1 MCWQQPLSELLCN
14 RPLGALTVYITTF
27 FKPECKG
34 INTRAHCQ
42 SDQRWKVFKSNA
54 GRLGGICMVSPSVW
68 IPPSTELNPT
78 ALTIDPGS
86 HLQLNWIQLPWQS
99 ILDPIFNW
107 AEPNCLDSR
116 SWIPSSTELNP
127 AALIL
132 HVNFKSLCTQVSLGT
147 DTGCRKQEKHKLK
160 KNSLKLRWME
170 SWEA

>member
-1 MCWQQPLSELLCN
+1 MLGDWVEFVWFPQVCGYHLQLNWTQLPWQSILDHIFNWTQLPWQLILDPIFNWAEPNCLDN
-14 RPLGALTVYITTF
+14 R
-27 FKPECKG
+27 
-34 INTRAHCQ
+34 
-42 SDQRWKVFKSNA
+42 S
-54 GRLGGICMVSPSVW
+54 W
-68 IPPSTELNPT
+68 IPSSNELNPT

-86 HLQLNWIQLPWQS
+86 HLQLNWTQLPWQS

-107 AEPNCLDSR
+107 AEPYCLDSR

-160 KNSLKLRWME
+160 KNWLKLRWME